1 MKKLIVLLVL
11 AVTVLTSCSS
21 GRKGYGCR
29 GNMSWDRMMWKNTRP

>member
-1 MKKLIVLLVL
+1 MKKVIALLVV